1 MILKMYVTCSCGKK
15 FKSAITNIHYKTVG
29 HIKHCKSEE
38 QDIDVVIE
46 KVVNNYIDNCL
57 TNEKIYSRVQL
68 MKLCNCTFIDFIAIN
83 LGKFSLQGTA
93 VAYVDHCTRTW
104 GFTKEDN
111 KIKIYD
117 L

>member
-1 MILKMYVTCSCGKK
+1 MYVICSCGKR
-15 FKSAITNIHYKTVG
+15 FKNAVANTHYKTIG
-29 HIKHCKSEE
+29 HIKHSKTEE

-57 TNEKIYSRVQL
+57 TNEKIYNRTHI
-68 MKLCNCTFIDFIAIN
+68 MKLCNCTFIDFIAVN
-83 LGKFSLQGTA
+83 LPKFSLEGKA

-104 GFTKEDN
+104 GFARDDN
-111 KIKIYD
+111 KIIIYD